1 MDGGL
6 YMRKFLWWDQGVTEK
21 EAWQADSWISVEV
34 PTPADLS
41 YLVDEIGVPD
51 SFLSDIRDVDERPR
65 IEEEEGWTLIILR
78 IPYRDEKNDIPFIT
92 VPLGFIM
99 KEHYF
104 ITVCHYNTDMLS
116 DFIRYVNRKR
126 LPLKGNWDLLFRL
139 FLSSS
144 VWYLKYLKQINN
156 QSRFVEKELE
166 KSIQNEELQKLLK
179 IEKSL
184 VFFITSMRG
193 NDNLLSK
200 LKNLKNQRD
209 YYDEDLVEDVEI
221 ELRQALDSARIYS
234 DILSGTMD
242 AYASVI
248 SNNLNVIMKRM
259 TSISLL
265 LMIPT
270 LIASFYGMNVP
281 NSLYD
286 KPYGFILI
294 FGISILFSGLAFWR
308 LKNRK
313 WF

>member
-1 MDGGL
+1 MNGGHF
-6 YMRKFLWWDQGVTEK
+6 MRRFLWSDQGFEEK
-21 EAWQADSWISVEV
+21 ETWQADCWINVEA
-34 PTPADLS
+34 PTEADFK
-41 YLVDEIGVPD
+41 YLTEDLRIPD
-51 SFLSDIRDVDERPR
+51 SFLSDIEDTDERPR
-65 IEEEEGWTLIILR
+65 MEEEDGWTLIILR
-78 IPYRDEKNDIPFIT
+78 IPYRNEGNDIPYVT
-92 VPLGFIM
+92 VPLGFVM

-104 ITVCHYNTDMLS
+104 VSVCHYNTDMLP
-116 DFIRYVNRKR
+116 DFIRYVNRKH
-126 LPLKGNWDLLFRL
+126 LTIQSNWDLLFRL

-156 QSRFVEKELE
+156 QSRLVEKELE
-166 KSIQNEELQKLLK
+166 KSIENEELQRLLK

-193 NDNLLSK
+193 NDNLLVK
-200 LKNLKNQRD
+200 FKNLRSQRRFF
-209 YYDEDLVEDVEI
+209 DEDLVEDVEI

-234 DILSGTMD
+234 DILSGTRD

-270 LIASFYGMNVP
+270 LIASLYGMNVP
-281 NSLYD
+281 NSLAD
-286 KPYGFILI
+286 KTYGFILI
-294 FGISILFSGLAFWR
+294 FGISILFSGIAFVA
-308 LKNRK
+308 LKRRN

>member
-1 MDGGL
+1 MRRFLCSEGG
-6 YMRKFLWWDQGVTEK
+6 FQQK
-21 EAWQADSWISVEV
+21 ETWEPGCWIYVEV
-34 PTPADLS
+34 PTPEDIG
-41 YLVDEIGVPD
+41 YLTEELKVPD
-51 SFLSDIRDVDERPR
+51 SFLSDIEDADERPR

-78 IPYRDEKNDIPFIT
+78 IPYRNEGNDIPYVT

-104 ITVCHYNTDMLS
+104 VTVCHYTTDMLP

-126 LPLKGNWDLLFRL
+126 LTIGRSWDLLFRL

-156 QSRFVEKELE
+156 QSRQVEKELE
-166 KSIQNEELQKLLK
+166 RSIENEELQRLLK

-193 NDNLLSK
+193 NDNLLVK
-200 LKNLKNQRD
+200 LKNMRSQRK
-209 YYDEDLVEDVEI
+209 YFDEDLVEDVEI

-270 LIASFYGMNVP
+270 LIASLYGMNVP
-281 NSLYD
+281 NSLSD

-294 FGISILFSGLAFWR
+294 FGISVLFSGLAFLG
-308 LKNRK
+308 LKRRS

>member
-1 MDGGL
+1 MNGGF
-6 YMRKFLWWDQGVTEK
+6 YMRKFLWCDRGLSEK
-21 EAWQADSWISVEV
+21 EAWQADSWINVEA
-34 PTPADLS
+34 PTPADIH
-41 YLVDEIGVPD
+41 YLIKEIGIPD
-51 SFLSDIRDVDERPR
+51 SFLSDIEDADERPR
-65 IEEEEGWTLIILR
+65 IEEEDGWTLIILR
-78 IPYRDEKNDIPFIT
+78 IPYRDQGNDLPYVT

-104 ITVCHYNTDMLS
+104 VTVCHYKTDMIP
-116 DFIRYVNRKR
+116 DFIRYSNRKK
-126 LPLKGNWDLLFRL
+126 LTLEGNWDLLFRL

-156 QSRFVEKELE
+156 QSRQVEKELE

-193 NDNLLSK
+193 NDNLLIK
-200 LKNLKNQRD
+200 LKNLKSQRKYFD
-209 YYDEDLVEDVEI
+209 DDLIEDVEI

-270 LIASFYGMNVP
+270 LIASLYGMNVP

-294 FGISILFSGLAFWR
+294 CGISILFSGLAFWR
-308 LKNRK
+308 LKKRK

>member
-1 MDGGL
+1 
-6 YMRKFLWWDQGVTEK
+6 MRKFLWCDQGFSEK
-21 EAWQADSWISVEV
+21 KVWQADCWIYVEEPV
-34 PTPADLS
+34 PADVN
-41 YLVDEIGVPD
+41 YLIDDLGVPD
-51 SFLSDIRDVDERPR
+51 SFLSDIEDADERPR
-65 IEEEEGWTLIILR
+65 IEDEDGWTLIILR
-78 IPYRDEKNDIPFIT
+78 IPYRNKGNDIPYIT

-104 ITVCHYNTDMLS
+104 VTVCHYSTDMLP
-116 DFIRYVNRKR
+116 DFIRYANRKR
-126 LPLKGNWDLLFRL
+126 LCLEGNWDLLFRL

-156 QSRFVEKELE
+156 QSRLVEIELE
-166 KSIQNEELQKLLK
+166 KSIQNEELQRLLK

-184 VFFITSMRG
+184 VLFNTSMRG
-193 NDNLLSK
+193 NDNLLIK
-200 LKNLKNQRD
+200 LKNLKSQRK
-209 YYDEDLVEDVEI
+209 YFDEDLVEDVEI

-259 TSISLL
+259 TCISII

-281 NSLYD
+281 NALSENTF
-286 KPYGFILI
+286 GFII
-294 FGISILFSGLAFWR
+294 IAAISVILSAFAFWV
-308 LKNRK
+308 LKKRR

>member
-1 MDGGL
+1 
-6 YMRKFLWWDQGVTEK
+6 MRKFLWCDRGFSEK
-21 EAWQADSWISVEV
+21 EVWQPDCWIHVEV
-34 PTPADLS
+34 PTSEDNQ
-41 YLVDEIGVPD
+41 YLIDELGVPD
-51 SFLSDIRDVDERPR
+51 SFLSDIEDADERPR
-65 IEEEEGWTLIILR
+65 MEEEEGWTLIILR
-78 IPYRDEKNDIPFIT
+78 IPYRDQGNDIPYIT

-104 ITVCHYNTDMLS
+104 VTVCHYKTDMIP
-116 DFIRYVNRKR
+116 DFIRYTDRKK
-126 LPLKGNWDLLFRL
+126 LSLQGNWDLLFRL

-156 QSRFVEKELE
+156 QSRQVEKELE
-166 KSIQNEELQKLLK
+166 KSIQNEELQRLLK

-193 NDNLLSK
+193 NDNLLVK
-200 LKNLKNQRD
+200 LKNWRSQRK
-209 YYDEDLVEDVEI
+209 YFDEDLVEDVEI

-259 TSISLL
+259 TCISII

-270 LIASFYGMNVP
+270 LIASLYGMNVP
-281 NSLYD
+281 NSLSENT
-286 KPYGFILI
+286 YGFVMIV
-294 FGISILFSGLAFWR
+294 GISVILSFVAFWV
-308 LKNRK
+308 LKKRR

>member
-1 MDGGL
+1 MNGGL
-6 YMRKFLWWDQGVTEK
+6 YMRKFLKLDRGLTER
-21 EAWQADSWISVEV
+21 EDWQADSWIYVEA
-34 PTPADLS
+34 PSQADID
-41 YLVDEIGVPD
+41 YLIKEVGVPD
-51 SFLSDIRDVDERPR
+51 SFLSDIEDADERPR
-65 IEEEEGWTLIILR
+65 IEEEDGWTLIILR
-78 IPYRDEKNDIPFIT
+78 IPYRDQGNDIPYVT

-104 ITVCHYNTDMLS
+104 VTVCHYNTDMIP
-116 DFIRYVNRKR
+116 DFIHYSQRKK
-126 LPLKGNWDLLFRL
+126 LILGGNWDLLFRL

-156 QSRFVEKELE
+156 QSRQVEKELE

-193 NDNLLSK
+193 NDNLLIK
-200 LKNLKNQRD
+200 LKNLKTQRQYFD
-209 YYDEDLVEDVEI
+209 DDLVEDVEI

-242 AYASVI
+242 TYASVI

-270 LIASFYGMNVP
+270 LIASLYGMNVP
-281 NSLYD
+281 NSLYN
-286 KPYGFILI
+286 KSYGFVLI
-294 FGISILFSGLAFWR
+294 CGVAVLFSALAFWR
-308 LKNRK
+308 LKKRK